1 MSRAMIGEYVLTGV
15 LVADSAL
22 AIGSGEEGT
31 HTDIACI
38 RDGKGRWIIPGSA
51 LAGTFRADFEDDLK
65 AWGSKDFASQLFF
78 EDAVWLPP
86 NEAVHDEV
94 RDGVGIDRRTGTAA
108 PTALYTRE
116 VVPPGTRFNWELRLE
131 VVQDNESLDRAAA
144 EDWIRAAVARLS
156 AGVPLGAA
164 TSAGLGM
171 VRLEG
176 AELEWIGIG
185 DRDSLLA
192 YLSGATAKEKVQY
205 RPALSPNR
213 LRITCPWRANSPL
226 LVSVPVNGLVDRM
239 PQTTRKGGG
248 GTVHLVI
255 PGTSIKGAL
264 RSRAEWIL
272 RTVSRAP
279 APEGFLD
286 QMNDPGVI
294 GQLFGRP
301 PMGRGSNRQRGAR
314 GALRVHEVLS
324 KQNVRSWT
332 DIRQKL
338 MTARP
343 GGSGDPGLT
352 ARAEARRRAA
362 DALAARGGLLRINDH
377 VAISRWTGGADEGKL
392 FATVAPLPVDGYWE
406 DMVFDVDLSRLASRE
421 DIERVML
428 LFALLLRDL
437 GEGWIGIGHGT
448 TRGYGEV
455 AAQTK
460 DIRWEF
466 SEVLPHGLSL
476 PEQVFSLSELLTGA
490 RFEALRKR
498 LTEVGLT
505 DSVTK
510 NVEEAGA

>member
-1 MSRAMIGEYVLTGV
+1 MSRAIIGEYVLSGV

-31 HTDIACI
+31 HTDMACI

-51 LAGTFRADFEDDLK
+51 LAGVFRADFEDNLK

-116 VVPPGTRFNWELRLE
+116 VVPPGTRFSWELRLE
-131 VVQDNESLDRAAA
+131 VVDDKKSLDRSAAK
-144 EDWIRAAVARLS
+144 DWIRAAAAQLS

-164 TSAGLGM
+164 TSAGLGT
-171 VRLEG
+171 VRLDG

-185 DRDSLLA
+185 DRDGLLA
-192 YLSGATAKEKVQY
+192 LLAGATTREKLYHQAAT
-205 RPALSPNR
+205 PPNR
-213 LRITCPWRANSPL
+213 LRITCPWRANGPL

-239 PQTTRKGGG
+239 PQTTRMGGG
-248 GTVHLVI
+248 GNVHLVI

-264 RSRAEWIL
+264 RSRADWIM
-272 RTVSRAP
+272 RTATGTA

-286 QMNDPGVI
+286 QMNDPGVV

-301 PMGRGSNRQRGAR
+301 PMGRGRNRKRGAR

-324 KQNVRSWT
+324 KQNVANWKNILER
-332 DIRQKL
+332 L
-338 MTARP
+338 MSQRP
-343 GGSGDPGLT
+343 GGTGDPGLT
-352 ARAEARRRAA
+352 ARAEARKRAA
-362 DALAARGGLLRINDH
+362 DALAARGGRLRINDH

-392 FATVAPLPVDGYWE
+392 FATVAPLPVDGYWK
-406 DMVFDVDLSRLASRE
+406 DMVFDVDLSRFASLE
-421 DIERVML
+421 DIERV
-428 LFALLLRDL
+428 LLLLAVLFRDL
-437 GEGWIGIGHGT
+437 AEGWIGIGHGT

-455 AAQTK
+455 TAQIDRIT
-460 DIRWEF
+460 WEF
-466 SEVLPHGLSL
+466 SEVLPHGLTL
-476 PEQVFSLSELLTGA
+476 PERTFSLSDLLTGDQFA
-490 RFEALRKR
+490 GLRKR
-498 LTEVGLT
+498 LADVGLT
-505 DSVTK
+505 DSTTK
-510 NVEEAGA
+510 NVEEARA